1 MHVHLGRGALPA
13 DQGATAAT
21 VMLPP
26 EYPELLV
33 TQDTVGRLLVGH
45 PLGLWGLVNLS
56 GVKLNTGMVLAS
68 ICLVTALIDND
79 ITQVFHRVDSYDF
92 V

>member
-1 MHVHLGRGALPA
+1 MHVHLGRGALAA

-33 TQDTVGRLLVGH
+33 TQDTVSCLLVRH

-56 GVKLNTGMVLAS
+56 GVKLNTGMVLAG
-68 ICLVTALIDND
+68 ICLVCALIDND
-79 ITQVFHRVDSYDF
+79 IT
-92 V
+92 